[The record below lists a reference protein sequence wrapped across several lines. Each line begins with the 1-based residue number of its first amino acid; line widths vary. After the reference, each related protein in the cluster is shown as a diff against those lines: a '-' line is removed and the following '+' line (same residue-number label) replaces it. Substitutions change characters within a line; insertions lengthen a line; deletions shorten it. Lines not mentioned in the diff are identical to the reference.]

1 MSLFISNV
9 AVFPVF
15 NILLSNSYLHNE
27 IGNKTISFSFF
38 VPRNAVNRCIKR
50 YISQTLGHHYSYIQ
64 TTRIL
69 FNIISMHKASVL
81 VLNFGLA
88 MLSVN
93 SWTYGKVT
101 FMYSIQHTQLFCVT
115 FRELLLLLFN

>member
-15 NILLSNSYLHNE
+15 DMLLSYSYLHNE
-27 IGNKTISFSFF
+27 VGNKTISFSFF
-38 VPRNAVNRCIKR
+38 VHRNAGNRCIKR
-50 YISQTLGHHYSYIQ
+50 YISQKLGHHYSYIQ
-64 TTRIL
+64 TTCIL

-93 SWTYGKVT
+93 SWTFGKVS
-101 FMYSIQHTQLFCVT
+101 FMYSIQHTH
-115 FRELLLLLFN
+115 LLCNF